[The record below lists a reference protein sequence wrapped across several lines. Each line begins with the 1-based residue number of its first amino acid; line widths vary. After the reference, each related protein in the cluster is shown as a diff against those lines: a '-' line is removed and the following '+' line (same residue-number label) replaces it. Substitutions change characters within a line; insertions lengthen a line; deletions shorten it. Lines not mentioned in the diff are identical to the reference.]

1 MALAASEQSQ
11 IFASVLAAEEKSNI
25 KEVKTIL
32 VKKNEAVKQ
41 ILQAESKTATADKAA
56 LCV

>member
-41 ILQAESKTATADKAA
+41 ILQAESKTATADKAV